1 MQTHLFCNQ
10 PGLTLFSL
18 RSTTSGIWPAEVNA
32 AEQWESV
39 GEALSYYLFDTKL
52 IVFLPLNDSLT
63 FQLYVLLA
71 QSDGLNLSK
80 YISWHCLTDL
90 EVI

>member
-1 MQTHLFCNQ
+1 MQQNNSR
-10 PGLTLFSL
+10 GL
-18 RSTTSGIWPAEVNA
+18 GK
-32 AEQWESV
+32 
-39 GEALSYYLFDTKL
+39 ALSYYLFDTKL

-80 YISWHCLTDL
+80 DISWHCLTDL
-90 EVI
+90 KVI

>member
-1 MQTHLFCNQ
+1 M
-10 PGLTLFSL
+10 
-18 RSTTSGIWPAEVNA
+18 TSGIWPAKVNA
-32 AEQWESV
+32 AEQWERV
-39 GEALSYYLFDTKL
+39 GKALSYYLFDTKL

-80 YISWHCLTDL
+80 YISWHRLADL
-90 EVI
+90 KVI